1 MQRLTIA
8 ATIFLPL
15 TFIVGV
21 YGMNFEDMP
30 EFQWKGFY
38 YILWGLMISLVVGM
52 IVFFKKKKWV

>member
-21 YGMNFEDMP
+21 YGMNFTDIP
-30 EFQWKGFY
+30 EFGWKGFY
-38 YILWGLMISLVVGM
+38 FILWGIMIALAGGM
-52 IVFFKKKKWV
+52 LWFFKRKKWL